1 MRQLAS
7 VLTAAMAVTV
17 ASSAHAEDTLAPRV
31 LVLPFEGKGPPVPAR
46 VSQVIVRVAGERGA
60 RVSMAE
66 TGLTETSLLVGCDPA
81 EAACLDAMAS
91 ALNVD
96 HLVFGTVQRRGKGA
110 LVQLTVTA
118 RQRTP
123 ARVTVELPDV
133 RTDPRSEE
141 RVAAE
146 VARIL
151 AAFELEARA
160 AAAEPTPAP
169 AAPATSALAP
179 TPEDAAPPPAAAR
192 GGVRFWTW
200 TLIAGG
206 AAMAAGGG
214 ALWGIALAERGD
226 LADAPTET
234 AAELE
239 DLRDRED
246 GVELKL
252 RLGGGLA
259 IAGAAVAVT
268 GVVFA
273 LRQRGGAAETSS
285 IGVSAVPLPG
295 GGAVGLAGR
304 F

>member
-1 MRQLAS
+1 MRQLAL

-31 LVLPFEGKGPPVPAR
+31 LVLPFDGKGPPAPAR

-66 TGLTETSLLVGCDPA
+66 TGLAETSLLVGCDPA

-110 LVQLTVTA
+110 LVELTVTA

-160 AAAEPTPAP
+160 AAAEPAPAP
-169 AAPATSALAP
+169 AAPAAPAP
-179 TPEDAAPPPAAAR
+179 TPDDTGPPPAAAE
-192 GGVRFWTW
+192 GGVHVWTW

-214 ALWGIALAERGD
+214 ALWGTALAERGE
-226 LADAPTET
+226 LADAPTDT

-273 LRQRGGAAETSS
+273 LRQRGGSAETSS
-285 IGVSAVPLPG
+285 IGVSAVPLRG
-295 GGAVGLAGR
+295 GGALGLVGQ

>member
-7 VLTAAMAVTV
+7 VLTAAIAVTA
-17 ASSAHAEDTLAPRV
+17 ASSARAEDTLAPRV
-31 LVLPFEGKGPPVPAR
+31 LVLPFEGKGPPAPAR

-66 TGLTETSLLVGCDPA
+66 TGLAETSLLVGCDPA
-81 EAACLDAMAS
+81 EPTCLDAMAS

-96 HLVFGTVQRRGKGA
+96 HLVFGTIQRRGRGA

-123 ARVTVELPDV
+123 ARVSVELPDT
-133 RTDPRSEE
+133 RADARSEE

-160 AAAEPTPAP
+160 AAAEPEPVP
-169 AAPATSALAP
+169 AAPTPVAP
-179 TPEDAAPPPAAAR
+179 EPAVAAPRADAS
-192 GGVRFWTW
+192 GGVRLWTW
-200 TLIAGG
+200 SLIAGG
-206 AAMAAGGG
+206 AAMAAGGA
-214 ALWGIALAERGD
+214 ALWGTALVERGD
-226 LADAPTET
+226 LADAPIDT
-234 AAELE
+234 AAELA

-246 GVELKL
+246 AVELKL

-259 IAGAAVAVT
+259 IAGVAIAAT

-273 LRQRGGAAETSS
+273 LRQRGGTDESAA
-285 IGVSAVPLPG
+285 IGVSAMPLPG
-295 GGAVGLAGR
+295 GGAVGLAGQ

>member
-1 MRQLAS
+1 MRRLAS
-7 VLTAAMAVTV
+7 VLTAAMVVTA
-17 ASSAHAEDTLAPRV
+17 ASPAHAEDTLAPRV
-31 LVLPFEGKGPPVPAR
+31 LVLPFDGKGPPAPAR

-66 TGLTETSLLVGCDPA
+66 TGLAETSLLVGCDPA

-110 LVQLTVTA
+110 LVELTVTA

-151 AAFELEARA
+151 AAFELEARS
-160 AAAEPTPAP
+160 AAAEPAPVPAE
-169 AAPATSALAP
+169 P
-179 TPEDAAPPPAAAR
+179 TPPTPVDAAPPRAEAR
-192 GGVRFWTW
+192 GGVRLWTW
-200 TLIAGG
+200 SLIAGG

-214 ALWGIALAERGD
+214 ALWGTALAERGD
-226 LADAPTET
+226 LADAPTNT

-239 DLRDRED
+239 DLHDRE
-246 GVELKL
+246 GSVELKL
-252 RLGGGLA
+252 RVGGGLA

-268 GVVFA
+268 GVVLA
-273 LRQRGGAAETSS
+273 LRQRGGPAETSA

-295 GGAVGLAGR
+295 GGAVGLAGQ